1 MRRFILV
8 LTAGLLAA
16 APALAQSA
24 VPNSSIRAINTARNT
39 AVKLNGG
46 LNVYRPAQC
55 MFATAEPDNPC
66 MIANDSPGYTFRFQG
81 GPPGWQVLNLP
92 PTHESEIRISPDG
105 RSVEK
110 VIYNG
115 PVR

>member
-1 MRRFILV
+1 MRRFTL
-8 LTAGLLAA
+8 LLAA
-16 APALAQSA
+16 ALLSGAPALAQA
-24 VPNSSIRAINTARNT
+24 AMPNSSIRAMNLARNT

-66 MIANDSPGYTFRFQG
+66 LVGNDSRGYTFRFQG
-81 GPPGWQVLNLP
+81 GAPGWQVLNLP
-92 PTHESEIRISPDG
+92 PTHETEIRISPDG

-115 PVR
+115 PAR